1 MLLHTNSR
9 IPLQDKVDASLL
21 QLNQMQNQ
29 KSMFEEQLAQAARST
44 TDQQTSFDK
53 HMAVAAKAALDA
65 SDVKE
70 ACAIAVAQVRGQG
83 YLKGQAQGG
92 GRITTNLICH
102 SACRPIHASLLLCR
116 TRLTQDS
123 SLTIRWPKPLWRP
136 VT

>member
-53 HMAVAAKAALDA
+53 HMAVAAKAALEA

-70 ACAIAVAQVRGQG
+70 ACAIAVAQV
-83 YLKGQAQGG
+83 
-92 GRITTNLICH
+92 C
-102 SACRPIHASLLLCR
+102 
-116 TRLTQDS
+116 
-123 SLTIRWPKPLWRP
+123 
-136 VT
+136 

>member
-1 MLLHTNSR
+1 MHSNSL

-21 QLNQMQNQ
+21 QLNQMQDQ

-65 SDVKE
+65 SDVKD
-70 ACAIAVAQVRGQG
+70 ACAIAVAQVGGRS
-83 YLKGQAQGG
+83 YLKGQAEGG

-102 SACRPIHASLLLCR
+102 SACRPIHASLLLAGQGR
-116 TRLTQDS
+116 R
-123 SLTIRWPKPLWRP
+123 RPLLQPSDGESRSGGQ
-136 VT
+136 